1 MRHFTFPLAL
11 TAALWGSTALADA
24 TPEGAAELTAV
35 LQTYLG
41 ATPGVVSVAPEG
53 DAYGVSIDFTPLL
66 TKLPAEAGQATATP
80 LTFQLTDNGD
90 DTWAYTQDQSLSF
103 TLKAPGAADINVS
116 IANIKSTGTFDEALQ
131 SFTTSSST
139 ITDVQVKEM
148 IVDPSMG
155 NTDVQYSVAS
165 TQYDTTAVAGADG
178 GVDSTMTYSATGFAE
193 TFSIP
198 GGGEGMPPT
207 VISLKA
213 DEYTGNGVVQGL
225 RPDAVYK
232 LVAFFVAN
240 PEAAAIVAKQGD
252 LKTIVTE
259 GLPFFAHLTAD
270 ATMGGVSVETPIGP
284 VTIAS
289 AKVNVEANGIVEQGM
304 VREAIAVSGLA
315 LPPGV
320 VPEWAATLVPTDVT
334 LDFGLSRFNLDA
346 PVKLFLAAA
355 DLTKEPPVGPEV
367 EQQLLA
373 ALLPEGV
380 VDLTIAPGT
389 TTAPDYTLG
398 YTGTVAFG
406 PETTVPVGKA
416 TLSLTGMDKVTA
428 TIQAAPPEIN
438 QQFAPFL
445 AMATGMAKPG
455 DNGEL
460 IWELESTAT
469 GGMLVNGTDLGG
481 MAQ

>member
-11 TAALWGSTALADA
+11 TAALWGSTALAEA
-24 TPEGAAELTAV
+24 TPEGAAALTAT

-53 DAYGVSIDFTPLL
+53 DAYGVKIDFTPLL
-66 TKLPAEAGQATATP
+66 AKLPPEAGTATVTP

-90 DTWAYTQDQSLSF
+90 DTWAYAQDQSFAF
-103 TLKAPGAADINVS
+103 TLQSPGKADIS
-116 IANIKSTGTFDEALQ
+116 ANFANLKSTGTFDETLQ
-131 SFTTSSST
+131 TFSTSSST
-139 ITDVQVKEM
+139 LTDMQVKEL
-148 IVDPSMG
+148 ITDPAG
-155 NTDVQYSVAS
+155 AATDVQYSVAS
-165 TQYDTTAVAGADG
+165 TQYDSTAVAGASG
-178 GVDSTMTYSATGFAE
+178 GVDNTMTYSATGFAE
-193 TFSIP
+193 TFTVP
-198 GGGEGMPPT
+198 GGEGMPPT

-240 PEAAAIVAKQGD
+240 PEAAAIAAKQGD

-259 GLPFFAHLTAD
+259 GLPLFAHLTAN
-270 ATMGGVSVETPIGP
+270 ATMNGVSVETPIGP
-284 VTIAS
+284 VAIAS
-289 AKVNVEANGIVEQGM
+289 AKVDVEANGIVEQGL
-304 VREAIAVSGLA
+304 VREAFAISGLA
-315 LPPGV
+315 LPPGI
-320 VPEWAATLVPTDVT
+320 VPEWAATLVPSDVT
-334 LDFGLSRFNLDA
+334 LDLALSRFSLDA
-346 PVKLFLAAA
+346 PVRLFLQAA
-355 DLTKEPPVGPEV
+355 DLTKEPPVTPEV
-367 EQQLLA
+367 EQQLRA

-380 VDLTIAPGT
+380 IDVTIAPGT
-389 TTAPDYTLG
+389 TTAPDYVLG
-398 YTGTVAFG
+398 YTGSFAFG

-428 TIQAAPPEIN
+428 TVQAAPPEIN

-445 AMATGMAKPG
+445 AMATGLAKPG
-455 DNGEL
+455 DNGAL
-460 IWELESTAT
+460 VWELESTAT